1 MEGWKM
7 SIYDFKTITI
17 DGDEVSLKQYK
28 GKVLLIVNTA
38 SNCDFTPQYK
48 DLEKIYEQ
56 YKDKGFEVLG
66 FPSNQFAGQEP
77 GESDEIKKFCS
88 INYGVSFQLFKKSE
102 VRGQN
107 AQPLFSYLTS
117 KTTFKGFD
125 LKIPNERKLNDMLE
139 KNFPEYLEGNSIKWN
154 FTKFL
159 IDRDGKI
166 IERYEPTT
174 ELLDLSTDIGKLV
187 GLSKEKNIPVID
199 KLETDVNNK
208 KIYTGESDEEVLNC
222 EGKPCNFVY
231 EDIKIQKK
239 ER

>member
-1 MEGWKM
+1 M

-38 SNCDFTPQYK
+38 SNCDFTPQYEG
-48 DLEKIYEQ
+48 LEKIYEQ

-66 FPSNQFAGQEP
+66 FPSNQFTGQEP

-107 AQPLFSYLTS
+107 AQPLFSYLTA
-117 KTTFKGFD
+117 KTTFKSFD
-125 LKIPNERKLNDMLE
+125 LKKPYERKLNDMLE

-166 IERYEPTT
+166 IERYEPTI
-174 ELLDLSTDIGKLV
+174 EPLDLSTDIRKLV
-187 GLSKEKNIPVID
+187 RISKEKNIPVID
-199 KLETDVNNK
+199 KLEIDVNIK

-222 EGKPCNFVY
+222 EGRPYNFVY
-231 EDIKIQKK
+231 EDIKIKRK